1 MEFLGHAIP
10 HMLLSQ
16 LVYYVVIFFLGVF
29 LLHSATVIL
38 NFEKRSFGKAI
49 IVLILGS
56 IIAVLLGFIPF
67 IGGILGL
74 VGFWFIIK
82 KVYRVGW
89 LKSILAWLM
98 SIIVAFLI
106 ALVLLFLL
114 GLSMFLFM
122 GF

>member
-16 LVYYVVIFFLGVF
+16 LVYYVVIFFLGIF